1 MVKRRKYYEVL
12 FLASYDVKK
21 RLYRSPS
28 ALVQAFFFSVLFFLI
43 KFFVNR
49 LHGISQQAVS
59 GGFTVD
65 LC

>member
-12 FLASYDVKK
+12 FLASYDVKNACTGAP
-21 RLYRSPS
+21 RPLYRHSS
-28 ALVQAFFFSVLFFLI
+28 FLSYYFLI
-43 KFFVNR
+43 KFFVDR